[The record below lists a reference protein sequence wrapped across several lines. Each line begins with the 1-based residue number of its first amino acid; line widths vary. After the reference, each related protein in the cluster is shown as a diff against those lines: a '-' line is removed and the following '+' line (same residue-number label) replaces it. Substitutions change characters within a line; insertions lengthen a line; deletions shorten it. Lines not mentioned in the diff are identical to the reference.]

1 MDLQDVIVRLKILHQ
16 DAVGARFDELVKELI
31 TLIEVVAAELEEE
44 DSGLEPPDWQALKQK
59 CVGAPV

>member
-31 TLIEVVAAELEEE
+31 TLIEAVAAEIEEL
-44 DSGLEPPDWQALKQK
+44 D
-59 CVGAPV
+59 